1 MDLTSDDESA
11 GHIGVGPQFPV
22 PNIRFQ
28 SPLIP
33 DNNKPSI
40 SASTAQNNSLD
51 RITLRTGV

>member
-33 DNNKPSI
+33 DNKPSI